1 VHLWRN
7 LFRKVKCYHR
17 LKETRAWRSTTRKF
31 AESEASPVPLDQV
44 AVLDLLT
51 TSLSKNRLQKNQTTE
66 TNVNS
71 FSDFLDNKSEI
82 IRYNEK
88 MLGRIVN
95 ARQVNLKG
103 HRGLI

>member
-1 VHLWRN
+1 M
-7 LFRKVKCYHR
+7 
-17 LKETRAWRSTTRKF
+17 
-31 AESEASPVPLDQV
+31 PLDQV
-44 AVLDLLT
+44 AVWDLLT

-71 FSDFLDNKSEI
+71 SSDFLDNKSEI

-95 ARQVNLKG
+95 ARQVNIKG